1 MAGRQFDQL
10 VSMEIEKGRGH
21 CGEAV
26 RALIGPFGES
36 AIELG
41 GIADLCEQR
50 FKCKDPCRRSSILQ
64 GGNSHGRIIQDQ
76 HSLERRKDLLQDF
89 ESLALQIRVQHRQAR
104 DISARPG
111 QALYGVVADG
121 IAVDCKHD
129 WASDCGSLQRTH
141 RLRPCSNN
149 HIKIALS
156 EFCCQ
161 IAQSVETAL
170 RPKILNRDV
179 STVN

>member
-36 AIELG
+36 VIELG
-41 GIADLCEQR
+41 EIANLGDQR
-50 FKCKDPCRRSSILQ
+50 FKCKDTCCRLSIRQ
-64 GGNSHGRIIQDQ
+64 CGSSHGRVMQNQ
-76 HSLERRKDLLQDF
+76 HPLERGKDLLQDF

-111 QALYGVVADG
+111 QALYGLVADR

-129 WASDCGSLQRTH
+129 WG
-141 RLRPCSNN
+141 
-149 HIKIALS
+149 
-156 EFCCQ
+156 F
-161 IAQSVETAL
+161 
-170 RPKILNRDV
+170 
-179 STVN
+179 